1 MAKDL
6 ILIPITGGMTNAM
19 SAIRLFLRQ
28 QGELVN
34 LVNADLSVFGEIK
47 ILRNQRIL
55 NATKESDPVH
65 SVFKA
70 NNVIF
75 AGVSNAL
82 KYWDGSSLSDVL
94 SSPHLDPGTPLSFAH
109 VGKYIY
115 MCNGSAKKS
124 VYIAGPTGC
133 DWGQPR
139 PATAPT
145 VGVDVGAGG
154 TTKTTDAY
162 TCYYRYKITL
172 PDGTVIRTALS
183 AGTSAT
189 LTNTTD
195 TFLWSNLVHST
206 FTGATTVA
214 IELFRTQTGWSGT
227 FLIAE
232 IASGT
237 TTYTDDISDVA
248 AQIATAFDQTGHY
261 PPPDIPDLVAYHPG
275 SDRLFVARDG
285 NVYWSEAGKYHIFV
299 FSASSGTYSN
309 VNSVFLDGE
318 KITAML
324 LIDEQMYFGSQKGWR
339 RLRGT
344 DPGTVANPLWRWEDT
359 SARKGPVSSRA
370 VTLTFWGA
378 LYPGNDGRLWMFN
391 GFDAR
396 PLLEHFVF
404 DKAPGP
410 LSHATFDGRFYR
422 LYYPEDTIYPSV
434 VVDFF
439 GYPQITPRVTK
450 STYSADASYYDEA
463 TDDLILG
470 DSSGYVRRGKD
481 GNSATLTIKTPEIPV
496 EALEKLG
503 DMAALV
509 MRINSQGADITIV
522 PYHDGIAASAI
533 TAFSTDAFRFQK
545 INIPLGDY
553 YTLQFEI
560 SVTSAEDV
568 KVGEPLV
575 LSKSFLSYCIFTI
588 QY

>member
-1 MAKDL
+1 MPKDL
-6 ILIPITGGMTNAM
+6 IPIPITGGMTNAM
-19 SAIRLFLRQ
+19 SAVRLFLRQ

-34 LVNADLSVFGEIK
+34 LVNADLSVFGEIG
-47 ILRNQRIL
+47 ILRNQRTL
-55 NATKESDPVH
+55 NQTAESDPVH

-75 AGVSNAL
+75 AGISNAL
-82 KYWDGSSLSDVL
+82 KYWDGSSLSNVL
-94 SSPHLDPGTPLSFAH
+94 AGPHLDPGTPLSFAH

-124 VYIAGPTGC
+124 AYIDGPTGL
-133 DWGQPR
+133 DWGQAR

-145 VGVDVGAGG
+145 VSAVAASG
-154 TTKTTDAY
+154 TTKTAGAY

-172 PDGTVIRTALS
+172 PDGTIIRTALS
-183 AGTSAT
+183 DGTSAT
-189 LTNTTD
+189 LADTDD
-195 TFLWSNLVHST
+195 TFSWSNLVHST

-214 IELFRTQTGWSGT
+214 IELFRTMIGWSGT
-227 FLIAE
+227 FLVAE

-237 TTYTDDISDVA
+237 TTYTDDISDTNL
-248 AQIATAFDQTGHY
+248 QLATAFDQTGYY

-275 SDRLFVARDG
+275 SDRLFVAKGGD
-285 NVYWSEAGKYHIFV
+285 VYWSEAGLYHIFV
-299 FSASSGTYSN
+299 FSSSSGTYSN
-309 VNSVFLDGE
+309 VNSVFLSGE
-318 KITAML
+318 KLTAML
-324 LIDEQMYFGSQKGWR
+324 LIDEQMYFGSQRGWR

-344 DPGTVANPLWRWEDT
+344 DPSTWRWEDT
-359 SARKGPVSSRA
+359 SARRGPVSPRA

-378 LYPGNDGRLWMFN
+378 LYPGNDGRLWLFN

-404 DKAPGP
+404 DRAPGP

-422 LYYPEDTIYPSV
+422 LFYPEDTDYPSV

-450 STYSADASYYDEA
+450 STYSADGSFYDEA

-470 DSSGYVRRGKD
+470 DSAGYVRRGRD
-481 GNSATLTIKTPEIPV
+481 GNEATLTIKTPEIPV

-509 MRINSQGADITIV
+509 MRINSQGADITLT
-522 PYHDGIAASAI
+522 PYHDGIATGAL
-533 TAFSTDAFRFQK
+533 TAFSTDTFKFEK

-568 KVGEPLV
+568 KIGEPIV
-575 LSKSFLSYCIFTI
+575 LAKGD
-588 QY
+588 